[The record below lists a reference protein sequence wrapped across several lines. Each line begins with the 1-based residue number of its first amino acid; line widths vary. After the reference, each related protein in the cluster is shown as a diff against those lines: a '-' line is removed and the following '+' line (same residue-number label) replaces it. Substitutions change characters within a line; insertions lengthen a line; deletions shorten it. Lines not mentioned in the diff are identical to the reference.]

1 MLISRSASAEKP
13 KISVVMPLYNK
24 EKEVEL
30 GEKMG
35 QRGHEV
41 VEKKFSLMRFQ
52 EAILSAYAHFTGMHS
67 PA

>member
-1 MLISRSASAEKP
+1 
-13 KISVVMPLYNK
+13 MPLYNK